1 MSLHPGT
8 GIIDYLLLII
18 GRMRRKA
25 LIMLTNLLNL
35 PGTGNAEREQPNG
48 ANLLNPLN
56 LWNLWNISPSGANLE
71 P

>member
-1 MSLHPGT
+1 
-8 GIIDYLLLII
+8 
-18 GRMRRKA
+18 MRRKA